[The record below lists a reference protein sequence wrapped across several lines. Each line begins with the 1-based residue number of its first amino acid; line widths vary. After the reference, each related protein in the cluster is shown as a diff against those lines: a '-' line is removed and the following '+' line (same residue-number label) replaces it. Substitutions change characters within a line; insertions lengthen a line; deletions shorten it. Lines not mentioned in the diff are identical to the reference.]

1 MTMTDGVFPELRD
14 WHATRNALHAYTK
27 VLGAI
32 RAHFSEP
39 HPSWWHGS
47 LLPYTSGLSTTNIPH
62 PSKTDQT
69 FSISL
74 EMRNHYVLYSNSEGF
89 VEQIRI
95 SDGIAPKEL
104 FDQLAIMMEA
114 DGIDP
119 QIEVKFED
127 LDQHD
132 YSIDKAGKYFLALSR
147 ASKILSEIKEKS
159 SLDSSPVQL
168 WPHHFDL
175 SLELFGNKE
184 IMEEGNEGG
193 KPYRSQIGIGFAP
206 FDEQHDNPYF
216 YVNPLPFDKEITKAQ
231 LAHGA
236 TWHPEGWHGACLP
249 YAKLTNV
256 KNGEQVLAEFL
267 EGAIEIERKLII

>member
-1 MTMTDGVFPELRD
+1 MTMTDGAFPKLRD
-14 WHATRNALHAYTK
+14 WQATRGALHAYTK

-32 RAHFSEP
+32 RAHFSDP

-47 LLPYTSGLSTTNIPH
+47 LRPYTSGLTTTNIPH

-119 QIEVKFED
+119 QIDAKFEE

-147 ASKILSEIKEKS
+147 VSKILAEIKENS
-159 SLDSSPVQL
+159 SLESSPVQL

-175 SLELFGNKE
+175 SLELFGTKE
-184 IMEEGNEGG
+184 IISNGDEGEKSN
-193 KPYRSQIGIGFAP
+193 PSQIGIGFAP
-206 FDEQHDNPYF
+206 FDDKHDKPYF
-216 YVNPLPFDKEITKAQ
+216 YVNPFPFDSEITKTP

-236 TWHPEGWHGACLP
+236 SWHTEGWNGAYLP
-249 YAKLTNV
+249 YAKLTEAD
-256 KNGEQVLAEFL
+256 NGEQMLAEFL
-267 EGAIEIERKLII
+267 RGAIDVERNLII